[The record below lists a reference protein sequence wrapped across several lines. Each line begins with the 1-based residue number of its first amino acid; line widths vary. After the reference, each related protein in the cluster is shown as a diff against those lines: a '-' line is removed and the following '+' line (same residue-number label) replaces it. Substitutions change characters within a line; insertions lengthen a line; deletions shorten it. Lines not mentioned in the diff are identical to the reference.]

1 MQSVGIAE
9 RQSRLAETRLERT
22 DVDAMSL
29 QPFAPEIQA
38 AGRNCQRNF
47 AAQSVTFAARRHLR
61 PGEKSQVRARVTFRI
76 RIEKMVGPGI
86 ILVHTFFHE
95 AHPENARIKIQV
107 LLRRPGDGSDVMES
121 VDRVHRAG
129 TIAWRARER
138 YCKCVRNPSRSSR
151 RQSDNSPALQRWVT
165 LGEIRLSP
173 AGDER
178 NALPSLTG
186 LVTSLGF
193 EAQP

>member
-38 AGRNCQRNF
+38 AGWNRQRNL

-86 ILVHTFFHE
+86 ILIHTFFHE

-107 LLRRPGDGSDVMES
+107 LLCGPGNSRHVMKS
-121 VDRVHRAG
+121 PHRLHLAR
-129 TIAWRARER
+129 TIARPRRGR
-138 YCKCVRNPSRSSR
+138 YCK
-151 RQSDNSPALQRWVT
+151 
-165 LGEIRLSP
+165 
-173 AGDER
+173 
-178 NALPSLTG
+178 
-186 LVTSLGF
+186 
-193 EAQP
+193 